1 MSMQSP
7 KTVIG
12 LLAHVDAGKTSLIES
27 LMYVSGTRRTFGR
40 VDHRDSFLDG
50 DSLERERG
58 ITIYSKPAELSFRDR
73 AYTLVDTPGHADFS
87 IEMERSLS
95 LLDYAVLVVAEG
107 AVSGHDRMLFG
118 LLRRHGI
125 PVLVFVNKMDMAR
138 VSVHDAFV
146 RIASDIAPNAV
157 DFSDPDEESL
167 AEKSDLL
174 MERYLDGSGICDKEI
189 AEAFFEGDFVP
200 VMFGSALKNEGIE
213 ELLDFF
219 DRFTFPPLYPDE
231 FGLEISK
238 LFYDKGSLQALA
250 KVTGGKLEVKSMLGA
265 DKVDRISISSGQSS
279 LPRKEAVAGEV
290 VVLSGL
296 DHAKAGD
303 AFGIGKERHDTE
315 LSPVLEY
322 ALTLPPECDPV
333 KLFADIKPIERQMPE
348 IRARYVAQTG
358 EIRLSVMGRIQMEII
373 ERLIL
378 DRLGVRIGFSAG
390 EISYKETIAAPV
402 EGVGHYEPL
411 RHYAEVHVVLEPLAR
426 GSGIEMESRV
436 SVDDL
441 DRNWQRLILTHL
453 GEKEHL
459 GVLTGSPLTDVR
471 MVLTAGH
478 DHLKHTEG
486 GDFREATYRAVRQAL
501 MKARSIL
508 LEPIYSFEL
517 DIPSAFVGRAMS
529 DIGRMAGSMQPVEI
543 YGQRAVIRGRCPVS
557 TISSYQ
563 SEVVSYTKGDGSLS
577 LFFAGYE
584 EAHDAEKVILE
595 RGYDPDR
602 DRENPSGSVFC
613 SHGAGF
619 FVPWNEVESHM
630 HLGRTLESSDDRQ

>member
-58 ITIYSKPAELSFRDR
+58 ITIYAKPAELSFRGR

-107 AVSGHDRMLFG
+107 TVSGHDRMLFG

-146 RIASDIAPNAV
+146 RIASDLVPNAV

-174 MERYLDGSGICDKEI
+174 MERYLDGSGICDREI
-189 AEAFFEGDFVP
+189 AEAFSEGDFVP

-279 LPRKEAVAGEV
+279 IPRKEAVAGEV

-303 AFGIGKERHDTE
+303 AFGTGKERHDTE

-322 ALTLPPECDPV
+322 ALTLPPGCDPV

-358 EIRLSVMGRIQMEII
+358 EIRLSVMGRVQMEIV

-378 DRLGVRIGFSAG
+378 ERLGVRIGFSAG

-426 GSGIEMESRV
+426 GSGIEIESRV

-441 DRNWQRLILTHL
+441 DRNWQRLIMTHL

-471 MVLTAGH
+471 MVLTAGR

-501 MKARSIL
+501 MKARNIL
-508 LEPIYSFEL
+508 LEPMYSFEL

-529 DIGRMAGSMQPVEI
+529 DIGRMAGTMQPVEI
-543 YGQRAVIRGRCPVS
+543 YGQRAAIRGRCPVS

-563 SEVVSYTKGDGSLS
+563 NEVVSYTKGNGSLS

-619 FVPWNEVESHM
+619 FVPWNDVENHM
-630 HLGRTLESSDDRQ
+630 HLGRTLE